1 MEFNRNG
8 RPRAVITGMGALT
21 PLGTMAPSWEKLL
34 AGCSGIRRIRL
45 FDAGHLDVQIA
56 GEVDFDPAE
65 AIPYK
70 EARRMSRASQMAQVT
85 ARMAL
90 ADAELQGGEAPA
102 AGDRSA
108 VVIGTADAGAEIL
121 MDTSY
126 EYRVNGRQPRPFA
139 LVNGLPNMPGHYVSM
154 EAGSTGPLATISTA
168 CASGTQALG
177 AAAELVRGDRADLV
191 IAGGVD
197 CLIRDEVIAA
207 FIAMTVLP
215 RGYNDHPE
223 AACRPFDSRR
233 DGFVLS
239 EGCGMLVVES
249 LAHAHARGARIYAEV
264 LGHASSSDA
273 HHSAAP
279 DSEGRGAQKA
289 MQWALDDARLD
300 PDAVD
305 YVNAHGTGTE
315 VNDVL
320 ETYAIKQV
328 FGGHAY
334 ELAVSS
340 TKSMIGHSMGG
351 SGALEAIACA
361 LAITHGAIPPTINLT
376 DPDPACDLDYVPGEA
391 RQAGVR
397 VALSNSFGL
406 GGQNACV
413 LLGAV

>member
-1 MEFNRNG
+1 MELEHNG

-21 PLGTMAPSWEKLL
+21 SLGTLAESWEKLL
-34 AGCSGIRRIRL
+34 AGCSGIHRIQL
-45 FDAGHLDVQIA
+45 FDASHLDVQIA
-56 GEVDFDPAE
+56 GEVDFDPSE
-65 AIPYK
+65 EISHK
-70 EARRMSRASQMAQVT
+70 EARRMSRASQMAQIT

-90 ADAELQGGEAPA
+90 ADAGLHGGEAPA

-139 LVNGLPNMPGHYVSM
+139 LVNGLPNMPGHYVSV
-154 EAGSTGPLATISTA
+154 EAGATGPLVTISTA

-177 AAAELVRGDRADLV
+177 AAAELIRTGRADLA

-207 FIAMTVLP
+207 FNAMTVLP
-215 RGYNDHPE
+215 RGYNEHPE
-223 AACRPFDSRR
+223 AACRPFDIRR

-249 LAHAHARGARIYAEV
+249 LAHAQARGARVYAEV

-279 DSEGRGAQKA
+279 DTEGRGARKA
-289 MQWALDDARLD
+289 MQWALDDARIN
-300 PDAVD
+300 PDEVD

-328 FGGHAY
+328 FGDHAY
-334 ELAVSS
+334 DLAVSS

-351 SGALEAIACA
+351 SGALEAIACT
-361 LAITHGAIPPTINLT
+361 LAITHGEIPPTINLT
-376 DPDPACDLDYVPGEA
+376 DPDPACDLDYVPNEA
-391 RQAGVR
+391 RQAEVQI
-397 VALSNSFGL
+397 ALSNSFGL

-413 LLGAV
+413 LLGAM